1 METRHDWSLRVAA
14 RVGEQVAYY
23 RTHQAVFT
31 TKDDDWTSDKGPPG
45 QRVKPPMTL
54 QELSDRCTGLG
65 YPIARSV
72 LSKLEKGHRHSVS
85 VDEVLVLAA
94 ALHVPPALLLF
105 PLGRSQT
112 AEPLPGYRVHPM
124 DAIRWLTGELPLTSE
139 GPDYSGR
146 DQPLTLY
153 SLHAHEVERWQE
165 RRGVNQ
171 RVLARAMDELRSAK
185 TPRQQR
191 AAQIE
196 AEDARNELDGHHLK
210 SLRYAMRQLGY
221 LPPPLPSEV
230 AQALGEEADDNG
242 PR

>member
-1 METRHDWSLRVAA
+1 MGA
-14 RVGEQVAYY
+14 QVAYY
-23 RTHQAVFT
+23 RNRQAVFT
-31 TKDDDWTSDKGPPG
+31 APDLE

-54 QELSDRCTGLG
+54 QDLSDRCSELG

-105 PLGRSQT
+105 PLGQSQT

-153 SLHAHEVERWQE
+153 SLHRHEVDAWEDHQE
-165 RRGVNQ
+165 R
-171 RVLARAMDELRSAK
+171 LARAMEKLRAAK
-185 TPRQQR
+185 SPAQQR
-191 AAQIE
+191 EAQKWVE
-196 AEDARNELDGHHLK
+196 SAQEVAGGRTLK
-210 SLRYAMRQLGY
+210 SLRYAMRTLGY
-221 LPPPLPSEV
+221 LPPPLPPEI
-230 AQALGEEADDNG
+230 ARMLGEEDTNG
-242 PR
+242 LHQGSVDPG